1 MRQVHKN
8 YNFRKFYLLMIDEIN
23 SKCAPLVKKIVTKNL
38 SDVLGIHLA
47 TILEFIQQV
56 SALDSSKNTGQMHGR
71 PEGDLAGESKIG
83 GSGLKRPSEFIYSIC
98 VVNNILCESKYEKL
112 VNKDNREKFEN
123 LFEKS
128 GFNAQSLGS
137 GPDGANGADLG
148 DFPGNGFVAR
158 AIYLNK
164 MSSMEFIKEMKNSKL
179 QFVKNFYEGFLEKNV
194 MVNVFQLKP
203 TLPGNT
209 KIYQQQ
215 LISLKDDDVFEKILD
230 ELDLDPSDIPRV
242 DYLNY

>member
-1 MRQVHKN
+1 
-8 YNFRKFYLLMIDEIN
+8 LIIDEIN
-23 SKCAPLVKKIVTKNL
+23 SKCAPLVKKIANKNL

-47 TILEFIQQV
+47 TILGFIQQ
-56 SALDSSKNTGQMHGR
+56 DSDFDGSKNNGQLHGG
-71 PEGDLAGESKIG
+71 PDSDLAGESKIG
-83 GSGLKRPSEFIYSIC
+83 VSGLKRPSEFIYSIC

-128 GFNAQSLGS
+128 GFNAQGLGS
-137 GPDGANGADLG
+137 GPDGANRADLG

-164 MSSMEFIKEMKNSKL
+164 MSSMEFFKEMKNSKL
-179 QFVKNFYEGFLEKNV
+179 QFVKKFYEGYLEKNV

-203 TLPGNT
+203 TLTANT
-209 KIYQQQ
+209 KIYQKQ
-215 LISLKDDDVFEKILD
+215 LIALKDDEVFEKILD

-242 DYLNY
+242 NYLNY

>member
-23 SKCAPLVKKIVTKNL
+23 SKCAPLVKKIATKNL

-56 SALDSSKNTGQMHGR
+56 SDLDSSKNTGQLHGR

-112 VNKDNREKFEN
+112 VNKDNKEKFEN

-128 GFNAQSLGS
+128 GFNAQKLGS
-137 GPDGANGADLG
+137 GPDGANGEDLG
-148 DFPGNGFVAR
+148 DFSGNGFVAR

>member
-1 MRQVHKN
+1 MRQVYKN
-8 YNFRKFYLLMIDEIN
+8 YNFRKFYLLIVDEIN
-23 SKCAPLVKKIVTKNL
+23 SRCAALVKKIPTKGL
-38 SDVLGIHLA
+38 GDLLGIHLT
-47 TILEFIQQV
+47 TILEFIRQV
-56 SALDSSKNTGQMHGR
+56 SHSDANTNSAQKHEG
-71 PEGDLAGESKIG
+71 PEGEVAGESK
-83 GSGLKRPSEFIYSIC
+83 SGQNLKRPSEFIYSIC
-98 VVNNILCESKYEKL
+98 VVNNILCEGKYEKL
-112 VNKDNREKFEN
+112 VNRDNREKFEN

-128 GFNAQSLGS
+128 GFNAQGLGS
-137 GPDGANGADLG
+137 GPNGTDLG

-203 TLPGNT
+203 TLLANT

-215 LISLKDDDVFEKILD
+215 LVLVKDDEVFEKVLD
-230 ELDLDPSDIPRV
+230 DLDLDPSDIPRV